1 VGFSLF
7 YLRSVSSKDDY
18 TDKVTGRRIKG
29 MSTATIYRGAMAFVV
44 LQCVMVA
51 IMIWK
56 PDIVLMGLGEV
67 KVLDVENVDLN
78 ITPMEEE
85 DDAPLGFSPS
95 PNPLPSPPPAPT
107 Q

>member
-1 VGFSLF
+1 
-7 YLRSVSSKDDY
+7 
-18 TDKVTGRRIKG
+18 
-29 MSTATIYRGAMAFVV
+29 
-44 LQCVMVA
+44 
-51 IMIWK
+51 
-56 PDIVLMGLGEV
+56 MGLGEV